1 MLKLFDLVPSWVYA
15 AAVGLLLLVCGFT
28 YMRMNHAQM
37 ALAEYK
43 TQVAENTR
51 KAEADARAKETELQQ
66 HAERIAQDAAKRE
79 TQLATRLANA
89 NRAAG
94 GLRDEIDRLNAR
106 PTPTDPGSATFFAE
120 ARTARQLLGACTE
133 EYRFVAR
140 DADELR
146 SQVTGLQDYVRSVR
160 ETLK

>member
-15 AAVGLLLLVCGFT
+15 AAVGVLLFICGVT
-28 YMRMNHAQM
+28 YLRMNHAQM

-51 KAEADARAKETELQQ
+51 KAEAEARTKEVEMQK

-79 TQLATRLANA
+79 IQLATHLASA

-94 GLRDEIDRLNAR
+94 GLRDEINRLNAR
-106 PTPTDPGSATFFAE
+106 STPEDPGAAAFFAE
-120 ARTARQLLGACTE
+120 ARTARELLGACTE

-146 SQVTGLQDYVRSVR
+146 SQVTGLQDYVQSVR
-160 ETLK
+160 GVMK

>member
-1 MLKLFDLVPSWVYA
+1 MLKIFDLVPSWVYA
-15 AAVGLLLLVCGFT
+15 AGIAGLLLLCGVT
-28 YMRMNHAQM
+28 YVRMDM
-37 ALAEYK
+37 AKAELATYRAE
-43 TQVAENTR
+43 VAENTR
-51 KAEADARAKETELQQ
+51 KAEVAARVKETEMQVNV
-66 HAERIAQDAAKRE
+66 ERIAQDAAKRE
-79 TQLATRLANA
+79 TQLATRLASA

-106 PTPTDPGSATFFAE
+106 TTPEDPGAAAFFAE
-120 ARTARQLLGACTE
+120 ASTARKLLGTCTE

-160 ETLK
+160 EVMK

>member
-1 MLKLFDLVPSWVYA
+1 MAKAELA
-15 AAVGLLLLVCGFT
+15 T
-28 YMRMNHAQM
+28 YR
-37 ALAEYK
+37 AE
-43 TQVAENTR
+43 VAENTR
-51 KAEADARAKETELQQ
+51 KAEVAARAKETEMQVNV
-66 HAERIAQDAAKRE
+66 ERIAQDAAKRE
-79 TQLATRLANA
+79 TQLATRLASA

-106 PTPTDPGSATFFAE
+106 ATPEDPGAATFFAE
-120 ARTARQLLGACTE
+120 ASTARKLLGACTE

-160 ETLK
+160 EVMK

>member
-15 AAVGLLLLVCGFT
+15 AAVGALVLICGFT
-28 YMRMNHAQM
+28 YVRMNHAQM

-43 TQVAENTR
+43 TEVADNTR
-51 KAEADARAKETELQQ
+51 KAEAEARAKETELQQ
-66 HAERIAQDAAKRE
+66 HAERIIQDAAKRE
-79 TQLATRLANA
+79 TQLATRLASA
-89 NRAAG
+89 SRAAG
-94 GLRDEIDRLNAR
+94 GLRDEIDRLNTRAA
-106 PTPTDPGSATFFAE
+106 PEDTGAATFFAE

-146 SQVTGLQDYVRSVR
+146 SQVTGLQDYIRSVR